1 MPKQRPNF
9 GSGVKGPKGSD
20 DLKNRPS
27 KSLDGRVRSRAD
39 VKRLKM
45 YRMKGVNNDDKKKEF
60 YYTPHQQ
67 AQVAPDRRWF
77 GNTRVIGQTELAK
90 FREEMKKKVNDPYA
104 FLIKEKKL
112 PMALLSEQT
121 KADKVSILDH
131 EPFQKTFGVKAQ
143 RKRPKL
149 AASSLSALVQQAT
162 GATSEYDPSK
172 DSNLEP
178 VEEIFRNISTEK
190 LFEKGQ
196 SKRIWGEL
204 YKVLDSS
211 DVVIQVLDARN
222 PMGTRCHSVEKSLK
236 SAQSRHKHLIFVLN
250 KCDLVPT
257 WVTARWIKVLS
268 AEHPTIAFHASVT
281 NPFGKGALIQLLR
294 QFARLHAD
302 KPSISVGFIGYP
314 NVGKSSVINSIR
326 GKEVCKA
333 APIPGETKVW
343 QYITLFRRVYLI
355 DCPGVVY
362 PSGDSSETDIVL
374 KGVVRVANLRDPSV
388 YVPGVLE
395 RVKPQYLQKAY
406 NIDMWEDANDFLD
419 KLARHNGRLL
429 KGGNADIN
437 TAAKMVLE
445 DFQRGLLAFYAEP
458 PAAPV
463 EVGDAN
469 KEFSVAQRLSE
480 IRVGTEYLEDELA
493 AGADERLDADGALP
507 DSVMEKRAVRALE
520 KDDMFVLLY
529 FNPFY
534 FSYSSLGETTKLTV
548 LIMKKHQSS
557 RPLHGMISKWMKIRM
572 RAPDTNQINPHPS
585 PSSSNPK
592 REEL

>member
-1 MPKQRPNF
+1 
-9 GSGVKGPKGSD
+9 
-20 DLKNRPS
+20 
-27 KSLDGRVRSRAD
+27 
-39 VKRLKM
+39 
-45 YRMKGVNNDDKKKEF
+45 
-60 YYTPHQQ
+60 
-67 AQVAPDRRWF
+67 
-77 GNTRVIGQTELAK
+77 
-90 FREEMKKKVNDPYA
+90 
-104 FLIKEKKL
+104 
-112 PMALLSEQT
+112 
-121 KADKVSILDH
+121 
-131 EPFQKTFGVKAQ
+131 
-143 RKRPKL
+143 
-149 AASSLSALVQQAT
+149 
-162 GATSEYDPSK
+162 
-172 DSNLEP
+172 
-178 VEEIFRNISTEK
+178 
-190 LFEKGQ
+190 
-196 SKRIWGEL
+196 
-204 YKVLDSS
+204 
-211 DVVIQVLDARN
+211 
-222 PMGTRCHSVEKSLK
+222 MGTRCHSVEKSLK
-236 SAQSRHKHLIFVLN
+236 SAQSRHTHLIFVLN

-406 NIDMWEDANDFLD
+406 NIDMWEDANDFLA

-507 DSVMEKRAVRALE
+507 DSVMERRAVRALE
-520 KDDMFVLLY
+520 KDDMFVLLC

-534 FSYSSLGETTKLTV
+534 FSYLLVFRRDDEADGA
-548 LIMKKHQSS
+548 Q
-557 RPLHGMISKWMKIRM
+557 
-572 RAPDTNQINPHPS
+572 
-585 PSSSNPK
+585 
-592 REEL
+592 REEKSEQQAATWDDLEMDEDSDESSGYESDQPASKPKQQQSKKGGAVKKKTLKAIVKKDKKASRKRVVRR